1 MTTLTFGFA
10 TKGDTTTASFTM
22 ESSTLMAVYTD
33 SSNRYLYAVDSNDI
47 VRKLSITR
55 DVEHARKQ
63 YKVARSL
70 IGKQVKFGVTSGWSS
85 DSWFNEIVEA

>member
-1 MTTLTFGFA
+1 MTTLAFGFA

-22 ESSTLMAVYTD
+22 ESSVLMAVYTD

-85 DSWFNEIVEA
+85 SNWFNEIVEA

>member
-85 DSWFNEIVEA
+85 ANWFNEIVEA

>member
-1 MTTLTFGFA
+1 MTAITFGFA
-10 TKGDTTTASFTM
+10 TKGDTVTASFTT
-22 ESSTLMAVYTD
+22 EVSTLMAIYTD

-63 YKVARSL
+63 YKIARGL
-70 IGKQVKFGVTSGWSS
+70 IGKQVRFGVTSGWSS
-85 DSWFNEIVEA
+85 ANWFNEIVEA